1 VLNFRGKILSFA
13 PTLVFIV
20 GMGAVHARVP
30 NANRCGNSA
39 ETCVA
44 IIGPMCRDHGDNIR
58 ERKVKG
64 PEELEVEK
72 S

>member
-1 VLNFRGKILSFA
+1 VLNFPGEILSFS

-44 IIGPMCRDHGDNIR
+44 IIGPKCRDHGNKIR
-58 ERKVKG
+58 EGMVRG
-64 PEELEVEK
+64 PESLKKKV